1 MEHNWVN
8 ITEFGLVD
16 KNFIKEVK
24 LLKKKKRKTSIQY
37 ECSVVMVNDRE
48 FSFYFTN
55 IDLVNNNAE
64 GRYNWVL
71 EYLNKEDLE

>member
-37 ECSVVMVNDRE
+37 KCSVVMVNDRE